1 MRESRSTQL
10 QAARIALAGFVL
22 LAITVAW
29 IFLPVRE
36 WAQLFTDWVQ
46 RFGVLGIV
54 VFGVAYILAVVVL
67 TPAWPLTV
75 AAGFIFGFWAIPL
88 VVVVATLGATLAFL
102 MARYA
107 LRDRVEAM
115 TRDRPLLRALDKA
128 IEDEGAKVVVLLRLS
143 PLVPFNLQNYF
154 FGVTQVHLGAYLIST
169 FFGIMPGSALYV
181 YFGTL
186 GHAAAIGPETDS
198 LKLALLALGLV
209 AKIAVIV
216 VITRKARAL
225 LRGISDQHVGSIE

>member
-1 MRESRSTQL
+1 MRDSRSTKL
-10 QAARIALAGFVL
+10 QAGKIALAGLVL

-36 WAQLFTDWVQ
+36 WAQLFTNWVQ
-46 RFGVLGIV
+46 GFGVAGIV

-67 TPAWPLTV
+67 APAWPLTV

-88 VVVVATLGATLAFL
+88 VVLVATLGATLAFL
-102 MARYA
+102 VARYA
-107 LRDRVEAM
+107 LRHRVEAM
-115 TRDRPLLRALDKA
+115 TRDRPLLRAIDKA
-128 IEDEGAKVVVLLRLS
+128 IEDEGAKVVILLRLS
-143 PLVPFNLQNYF
+143 PLIPFNLQNYF
-154 FGVTQVHLGAYLIST
+154 FGVTQVHLGAYFTST

-186 GHAAAIGPETDS
+186 GQAAAIRTDTS
-198 LKLALLALGLV
+198 GLQLTLLALGLL

-216 VITRKARAL
+216 VITRKAKAL
-225 LRGISDQHVGSIE
+225 LREISDQHAVSIK